1 MEAKQHEIK
10 PSKNYIKGFNH
21 GYNLQRYE
29 PEMVRTI
36 TKGIKDKES
45 DYAIGL
51 QDGKAEMILEMERE
65 KYPNKKTIPERRNNI
80 DRGLD
85 R

>member
-10 PSKNYIKGFNH
+10 PSEDYIKGFNH

-29 PEMVRTI
+29 PDMVRTI
-36 TKGIKDKES
+36 TKGIKDKNS
-45 DYAIGL
+45 DYAIGI

-65 KYPNKKTIPERRNNI
+65 KYPNKKTIPDRRKDI
-80 DRGLD
+80 DRD

>member
-1 MEAKQHEIK
+1 MTLNQHAIK
-10 PSKNYIKGFNH
+10 PSEDYIKGFNH
-21 GYNLQRYE
+21 GYSLQRYE
-29 PEMVRTI
+29 PDMVRTI

-45 DYAIGL
+45 DYANGL

-65 KYPNKKTIPERRNNI
+65 KYPNKKTIPERRKDI
-80 DRGLD
+80 DLD